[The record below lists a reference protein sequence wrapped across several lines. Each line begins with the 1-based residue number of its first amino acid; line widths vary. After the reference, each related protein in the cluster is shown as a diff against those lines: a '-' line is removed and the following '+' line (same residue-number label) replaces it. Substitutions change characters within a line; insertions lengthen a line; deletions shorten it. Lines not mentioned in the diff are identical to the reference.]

1 MWERVHK
8 RHTCCIDFTG
18 GLNRKWLC

>member
-1 MWERVHK
+1 VHK
-8 RHTCCIDFTG
+8 RHTWCIDFTG